1 MKRRDF
7 FKGCSSLAG
16 AVLMPGQSISAAGA
30 TSCRGIQDAFDRSD
44 DIANGMES
52 DIEIIGI
59 GGFGSRL
66 VSRITYEIDRIARPG
81 GNRFVLK
88 SIELD
93 DQGSENWQRLM
104 EFAGFSRSRRFPE
117 RKPSCLIQVAG
128 LGGGTA
134 TTLAPEIAEDPRHSE
149 AFSVAIVSMPRTDRN
164 GYAGHSLSR
173 IVAATDLSVVFESPE
188 ADSGGAA
195 QSLDAVR
202 ARGLLLTERRMC
214 QCATELI
221 RAINSC
227 NESGIS
233 LSDLRSHFS
242 GVRLAGFGVA
252 GGGYGQEIQKSVAES
267 IRNAI
272 RSMPSTPNLQAK
284 AALVAF
290 SGKPGNV
297 KWTAVQSGKDE
308 IHRQLGDRVPCLYSV
323 PVDGNGGHYGL
334 RTAVWLAF
342 G

>member
-7 FKGCSSLAG
+7 FKGCSSLVG

-30 TSCRGIQDAFDRSD
+30 NSCRGIQDACNRSD

-93 DQGSENWQRLM
+93 GQGSENWQRQM

-128 LGGGTA
+128 LGGSTA
-134 TTLAPEIAEDPRHSE
+134 TTLAPEIAEGTRQQE
-149 AFSVAIVSMPRTDRN
+149 AFSVAIVSVPRTDRD
-164 GYAGHSLSR
+164 GYAGHSMSR
-173 IVAATDLSVVFESPE
+173 IVAATDLSIVFESPE
-188 ADSGGAA
+188 VCSGSVA
-195 QSLDAVR
+195 QSLDAVH

-221 RAINSC
+221 CAINSC
-227 NESGIS
+227 NESGVS

-242 GVRLAGFGVA
+242 STSMAGFGVA
-252 GGGYGQEIQKSVAES
+252 GDVH
-267 IRNAI
+267 
-272 RSMPSTPNLQAK
+272 RS
-284 AALVAF
+284 
-290 SGKPGNV
+290 GNS
-297 KWTAVQSGKDE
+297 KFRS
-308 IHRQLGDRVPCLYSV
+308 
-323 PVDGNGGHYGL
+323 
-334 RTAVWLAF
+334 
-342 G
+342 

>member
-30 TSCRGIQDAFDRSD
+30 NSCRGIQDACNRSD
-44 DIANGMES
+44 DIANGMDS

-66 VSRITYEIDRIARPG
+66 VSRITYEIDRIAQPG
-81 GNRFVLK
+81 GSRFVLK

-93 DQGSENWQRLM
+93 GQGSENWQRQM

-117 RKPSCLIQVAG
+117 RKPSCLIQVTG
-128 LGGGTA
+128 LGGSTA
-134 TTLAPEIAEDPRHSE
+134 TTLAPEIAEDSKHSE
-149 AFSVAIVSMPRTDRN
+149 AFSVAIVSIPRTDRD

-173 IVAATDLSVVFESPE
+173 IVAATDLSIVFESPE
-188 ADSGGAA
+188 ACSGSAT
-195 QSLDAVR
+195 QSLDAVH

-221 RAINSC
+221 HTINSC

-242 GVRLAGFGVA
+242 SASMAGFGVA
-252 GGGYGQEIQKSVAES
+252 GGVYGQEIQKSVAES
-267 IRNAI
+267 VRNAI
-272 RSMPSTPNLQAK
+272 RSMPSTPNLHIK
-284 AALVAF
+284 AALIAF

-308 IHRQLGDRVPCLYSV
+308 IRRQLGDRVPCLHAV
-323 PVDGNGGHYGL
+323 QVDGNGGHYGL
-334 RTAVWLAF
+334 RTAIWLAF